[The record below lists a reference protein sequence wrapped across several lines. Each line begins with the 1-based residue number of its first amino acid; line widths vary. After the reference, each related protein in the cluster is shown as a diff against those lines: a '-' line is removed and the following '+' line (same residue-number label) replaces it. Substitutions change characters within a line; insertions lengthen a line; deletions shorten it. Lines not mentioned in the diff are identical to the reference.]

1 MLLILSSQNSPRLD
15 YVCNVIFKHV
25 LGLDFSITED
35 EEIYKAHTDF
45 KLRYVPKIDLLF
57 ETGIHKQDEEILLQD
72 KPALA
77 FYLLTNY
84 EEYLPDC
91 PRDQH
96 GRIVHEQSFVVRH
109 QLHKQATVQRIAL
122 EYKTLLSKQKPDFSW
137 PKREYRFVPT
147 FDIDIA
153 YAFKGKTF
161 FHFCGALGK
170 AVLTFQWDRVRQII
184 KARYQQDFQDPY
196 DVYDIEKQLCEQHQ
210 LQPIYFF
217 LTSNR
222 TQYDRNI
229 SPRSSY
235 FSDLI
240 QKVKTYATI
249 GLHPSYHSK
258 NQNDIIKERKN
269 LEEKGQIKIQYS
281 RQHFLKVKFPDT
293 FRDLIAAGIT
303 DDYSL
308 GFYDRI
314 GFRNGMAISFPFFDV
329 KDNKTTKLML
339 HPLLMMDSA
348 AVQELGMNEKYQKG
362 ITALIQEVKT
372 VGGEMIALWH
382 SNFMPQGS
390 QELELF
396 KKTFE
401 RMCQTT
407 NSMPR

>member
-1 MLLILSSQNSPRLD
+1 MLLILSPQNSPRLD
-15 YVCNVIFKHV
+15 YVCQVIFKRV
-25 LGLDFSITED
+25 LGLDFSITD
-35 EEIYKAHTDF
+35 NEEKYRAYTDF
-45 KLRYVPKIDLLF
+45 KLRYVPKTKLLF
-57 ETGIHKQDEEILLQD
+57 ETDIRKQDEEILLQD

-96 GRIVHEQSFVVRH
+96 GRIIHEQSFVVRH

-170 AVLTFQWDRVRQII
+170 AVLTFQWDRARQII
-184 KARYQQDFQDPY
+184 KARHQQDFQDPY
-196 DVYDIEKQLCEQHQ
+196 DVYDIEKQFCEQHQ
-210 LQPIYFF
+210 LRPIYFF
-217 LTSNR
+217 LTSDR
-222 TQYDRNI
+222 TRYDRNI
-229 SPRSSY
+229 SPHSSN
-235 FSDLI
+235 FSALI

-249 GLHPSYHSK
+249 GLHPSYHSQ
-258 NQNDIIKERKN
+258 NQNDIIKEKKT
-269 LEEKGQIKIQYS
+269 LEEKGHVKIQYS

-293 FRDLIAAGIT
+293 FRNLIAAGIT

-308 GFYDRI
+308 GFHDRI
-314 GFRNGMAISFPFFDV
+314 GFRNGMAVPFPFFDI
-329 KDNKTTKLML
+329 KDNECTQLML

-348 AVQELGMNEKYQKG
+348 AVQEFGMEEKYQKG
-362 ITALIQEVKT
+362 IDELIQEGKS
-372 VGGEMIALWH
+372 VGGDMIGLWH

-390 QELELF
+390 QKLELF

-401 RMCQTT
+401 LMC
-407 NSMPR
+407 